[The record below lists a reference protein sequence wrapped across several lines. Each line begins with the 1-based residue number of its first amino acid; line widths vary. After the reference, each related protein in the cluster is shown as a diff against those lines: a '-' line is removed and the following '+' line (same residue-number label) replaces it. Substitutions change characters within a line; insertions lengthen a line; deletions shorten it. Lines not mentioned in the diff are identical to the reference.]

1 MGKIPSKGKVYNLAL
16 TLAFYREISIID
28 LVKRG
33 RFMEN
38 MEKQEKQEQ
47 QEKNALLEF
56 DVHIDSKVLYDYLLK
71 HTYSGMQGILATVVG
86 ALMIMMFLSGEGIL
100 YLIFGIVVIVYI
112 PFSLFLSA
120 NRQALQVEAF
130 GKPLHYRLLEEG
142 IEVSQDDIV
151 ELQAWEDMVKAISTG
166 KSIIVYTSRYKAAI
180 FPRKDLANHVT
191 DTIEIIS
198 THMDPKKV
206 KIKQ

>member
-1 MGKIPSKGKVYNLAL
+1 
-16 TLAFYREISIID
+16 
-28 LVKRG
+28 
-33 RFMEN
+33 MEN
-38 MEKQEKQEQ
+38 MVKQEE
-47 QEKNALLEF
+47 NVLLEF
-56 DVHIDSKVLYDYLLK
+56 DVKINANVLYDYLLK
-71 HTYSGMQGILATVVG
+71 HTYSGMQGILATVIG
-86 ALMIMMFLSGEGIL
+86 ILLIMMFLSGSGLL

-130 GKPLHYRLLEEG
+130 GKPLHYRFLEEG

-151 ELQAWEDMVKAISTG
+151 ELQEWGDMVKAIATG

-191 DTIEIIS
+191 DAIEIIS